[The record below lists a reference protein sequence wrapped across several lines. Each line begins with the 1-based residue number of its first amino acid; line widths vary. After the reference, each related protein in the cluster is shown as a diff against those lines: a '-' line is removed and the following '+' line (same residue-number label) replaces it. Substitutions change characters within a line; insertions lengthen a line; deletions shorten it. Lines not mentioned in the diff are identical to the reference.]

1 VPPTRLRTLFYDS
14 ARWDDFV
21 FRDDDI
27 IIATPAK
34 CGTTWTQRIVSLLV
48 FDSVD
53 LPQPLAHVSPWLDMR
68 TRPLEDVVRE
78 LEAQTH
84 RRFIKT
90 HLPFYALPFDE
101 RVTYL
106 TIGRDPRD
114 VAISRRNHDDNM
126 DMEKVVEEVTAVAG
140 PDEEVPSGS
149 PWEHDA
155 DWFREWV
162 ETTALDG
169 PSNLGTLVRQLAS
182 YWHERHRPN
191 VVLLHYG
198 DLQRD
203 LVGQMEYLAE
213 RLGVTRSRERL
224 EELAPAASFTTMKEH
239 AEAVAP
245 NADQTFW
252 RNTGDFFHTGTS
264 GQWRDLITADDLA
277 RYEKRIHELCDPDLA
292 YWLHNGGRTVESQ

>member
-1 VPPTRLRTLFYDS
+1 MAPTRLRSLFYDS

-53 LPQPLAHVSPWLDMR
+53 LPQPLAHVSPWLDML
-68 TRPLEDVVRE
+68 TRPLDDVVAE

-90 HLPFYALPFDE
+90 HLPFDALPFDE

-114 VAISRRNHDDNM
+114 VAISRRNHSDNM
-126 DMEKVVEEVTAVAG
+126 DMEKVVEEVTAVVGAEDDVLAG
-140 PDEEVPSGS
+140 SGYEDEP
-149 PWEHDA
+149 A
-155 DWFREWV
+155 NWFRHWTEA
-162 ETTALDG
+162 EALQG
-169 PSNLGTLVRQLAS
+169 PSNLGTLIRQLSS
-182 YWHERHRPN
+182 YWQERHRPN

-203 LVGQMEYLAE
+203 LVGQMQYLAE
-213 RLGVTRSRERL
+213 RLGMERSRARL
-224 EELAPAASFTTMKEH
+224 EQLAPAASFGAMK
-239 AEAVAP
+239 AEATTVAP

-252 RNTGDFFHTGTS
+252 RNTSDFFHTGKS
-264 GQWRDLITADDLA
+264 EQWRDLISTEDLA
-277 RYEKRIHELCDPDLA
+277 RYEQRLHELVDDEFA
-292 YWLHNGGRTVESQ
+292 HWLEHGTLS

>member
-1 VPPTRLRTLFYDS
+1 MPPTRLRSLFYDS
-14 ARWDDFV
+14 ARWDGFA

-27 IIATPAK
+27 IVATPAK

-48 FDSVD
+48 FDSVE
-53 LPQPLAHVSPWLDMR
+53 LPQPLAHVSPWLDML
-68 TRPLEDVVRE
+68 TRPLPDVIAE

-90 HLPFYALPFDE
+90 HLPFDALPFDE

-114 VAISRRNHDDNM
+114 VAISRRNHSDNM
-126 DMEKVVEEVTAVAG
+126 DMEKVVEEVKAVVG
-140 PDEEVPSGS
+140 PDEDVSSASGYS
-149 PWEHDA
+149 HDPQ
-155 DWFREWV
+155 WFREWTDAEQV
-162 ETTALDG
+162 DG
-169 PSNLGTLVRQLAS
+169 PSTLQTLVRQIGS

-203 LVGQMEYLAE
+203 LVGQMEDLAG
-213 RLGVTRSRERL
+213 RLGIAVTRERL
-224 EELAPAASFTTMKEH
+224 AELAPAAGFDTMK
-239 AEAVAP
+239 AEASLVAP

-252 RNTGDFFHTGTS
+252 RNTSDFFKAGTN
-264 GQWRDLITADDLA
+264 GQWQGLVSDDDLA
-277 RYEKRIHELCDPDLA
+277 HYEKRLHELVDDEFA
-292 YWLHNGGRTVESQ
+292 DWLEHGTLG